1 MRCNNWSVVSPF
13 LLLFLAV
20 MVILPLSAEERPMP
34 VSYDLKVTIDPEL
47 GTIAVRG
54 MIDVPPSEP
63 ASKTFQFALHET
75 FAIKQLSVNGHV
87 ANFSYQPAEPTPINP
102 ATRNVLVNLP
112 SGGRPDYVHLEIE
125 YGGRLKETPEFGTF
139 PDQKQAM
146 DDQINSRLVELA
158 NYSSWYPQFFVFGR
172 PIKVALGVS
181 VPRGW
186 IAVCSGKQ
194 ISHRIKDGRAI
205 TQWLS
210 PKDTDILIAASPN
223 YKRRTVHLSGAEIE
237 IYYTQL
243 PDEFVE
249 NEGQQVAEVMKL
261 FTGRLGETTIPSG
274 TVKHVY
280 SPKRKGQGR
289 AGIARTGMIVTSEGR
304 ILDALASDPKSSL
317 FQDIAHETA
326 HFWWNFGAGQG
337 DWINEAFAE
346 YFSALA
352 VEKILSEQQFQSVL
366 KNYRV
371 AVRELTPDAPSL
383 SRVPFDGSTFVI
395 RYYKGSLL
403 LDHLRHVLG
412 DDAFFRA
419 CHDFFQTYKGRSIGT
434 ADFRSFWKTRL
445 GGQKDS
451 LDAWLDAAGGLPQSE
466 RN

>member
-1 MRCNNWSVVSPF
+1 MNRRCYSWFS
-13 LLLFLAV
+13 LILLAV
-20 MVILPLSAEERPMP
+20 IVTPPSLTEERSMP

-47 GTIAVRG
+47 GTIAVCG
-54 MIDVPPSEP
+54 KIDVPRSEP
-63 ASKTFQFALHET
+63 ASKRVQFGLHET
-75 FAIKQLSVNGHV
+75 FAIKQLSVNGHIV
-87 ANFSYQPAEPTPINP
+87 SFSFQPAEPTAINP

-112 SGGRPDYVHLEIE
+112 SDSQSDMIHLEME
-125 YGGRLKETPEFGTF
+125 YGGRLKEIAEFGTF

-146 DDQINSRLVELA
+146 DDQINPRLVELA

-172 PIKVALGVS
+172 PIKIALEVS
-181 VPRGW
+181 LPQGW
-186 IAVCSGKQ
+186 IAVCSGKN
-194 ISHRIKDGRAI
+194 ISDRVKDGRAI
-205 TQWLS
+205 TQWFS
-210 PKDTDILIAASPN
+210 PNDTDILIAASPN
-223 YKRRTVHLSGAEIE
+223 YKRQVVYLQGAELE

-243 PDEFVE
+243 PEEFVE
-249 NEGQQVAEVMKL
+249 SEGQQVAEVMKL

-289 AGIARTGMIVTSEGR
+289 AGIARPGMIITSEGR
-304 ILDALASDPKSSL
+304 ILDALASDPKSSV
-317 FQDIAHETA
+317 FQDIAHEIA

-337 DWINEAFAE
+337 DWINEAFAQ

-352 VEKILSEQQFQSVL
+352 VEKVLSEQQFQSVL
-366 KNYRV
+366 KNYRA
-371 AVRELTPDAPSL
+371 AVHELPPEAASL
-383 SRVPFDGSTFVI
+383 SKVPFDGSGFVI

-419 CHDFFQTYKGRSIGT
+419 CRDFFQTYKGRSIGT

-445 GGQKDS
+445 GDHEGHRGHRGNRRLINVD
-451 LDAWLDAAGGLPQSE
+451 LFDALH
-466 RN
+466 

>member
-1 MRCNNWSVVSPF
+1 MRCNKWSEVSPF
-13 LLLFLAV
+13 LLSFLAV

-54 MIDVPPSEP
+54 TIDVPPGEP
-63 ASKTFQFALHET
+63 ASKTVQFALHET

-87 ANFSYQPAEPTPINP
+87 ASFSFQPAEPTPINP
-102 ATRNVLVNLP
+102 ATRNVRVNLP
-112 SGGRPDYVHLEIE
+112 SGGRPDNIHLEIE
-125 YGGRLKETPEFGTF
+125 YGGRLKEIPEFGTF
-139 PDQKQAM
+139 ADQKQAM

-172 PIKVALGVS
+172 PLKIALEVS
-181 VPRGW
+181 LPRGW
-186 IAVCSGKQ
+186 IAVCSGKK
-194 ISHRIKDGRAI
+194 ISDRTKDGRAI

-210 PKDTDILIAASPN
+210 PNDTDILIAASPN
-223 YKRRTVHLSGAEIE
+223 YKRKAVHLPDAEIE
-237 IYYTQL
+237 IYNTQL
-243 PDEFVE
+243 PEEFVE

-261 FTGRLGETTIPSG
+261 FSDWLGETTIPSG

-317 FQDIAHETA
+317 FQDIAHEIA

-337 DWINEAFAE
+337 DWVNEAFAE

-352 VEKILSEQQFQSVL
+352 VEKVLSEQQFQSVL
-366 KNYRV
+366 KNYRA
-371 AVRELTPDAPSL
+371 AVHELPPEAPSL
-383 SRVPFDGSTFVI
+383 SKVPFDGSTFVI

-419 CHDFFQTYKGRSIGT
+419 CRDFFQTYKGRSIGT

-445 GGQKDS
+445 GDQKDS
-451 LDAWLDAAGGLPQSE
+451 LDAWLDSAGGLPQSG